1 MKKIKDNLYMFE
13 SKTNVLL
20 YIIKNDCYLI
30 DTGKGSTLKKEIENF
45 ILDNNLNLKG
55 IINTHS
61 HSDHVSNNDIN
72 NCENIYANDV
82 ERLII
87 ENSYLQLDILYGGKH
102 PEFLERTF
110 LHSNS
115 FKTKSLPDLPNLE
128 YIDLKGRSSNMI
140 GVLIEN
146 DVLYVGDAIF
156 SEYELKSVP
165 YVYDV
170 NMFLESLNKLKEYK
184 NLTIISSHIDIID
197 DIDNIIESNINYINN
212 LVNDILSFCTN
223 SKSFEEIFKYICQS
237 KNIELNI
244 VNYYIINTTI
254 KNIISYLLDK
264 KELQILFKDYNL
276 YYKIME

>member
-1 MKKIKDNLYMFE
+1 MKKIKENLYMFE
-13 SKTNVLL
+13 YKTNVLL
-20 YIIKNDCYLI
+20 YTIKKDCYLI
-30 DTGKGSTLKKEIENF
+30 DSGKSNTLKKEIENF

-55 IINTHS
+55 IINTHC

-72 NCENIYANDV
+72 NCKNIYASDI

-102 PEFLERTF
+102 PEFLEQTF

-115 FKTKSLPDLPNLE
+115 FKTKSLPDLQNIK
-128 YIDLKGRSSNMI
+128 YIDLKGHSSNMI

-156 SEYELKSVP
+156 SEYELKSIP
-165 YVYDV
+165 YLYDV
-170 NMFLESLNKLKEYK
+170 DMFLKSLEELKKYK
-184 NLTIISSHIDIID
+184 DITVISSHIGIVNDIH
-197 DIDNIIESNINYINN
+197 NIIESNINYINN
-212 LVNDILSFCTN
+212 LVNNILKFCIN
-223 SKSFEEIFKYICQS
+223 NRSFEEIFKYICES
-237 KNIELNI
+237 RNIELNI

-264 KELQILFKDYNL
+264 NLLQILFENYNL
-276 YYKIME
+276 YYKTME